1 MGMNQTGSNEINQA
15 SRNTIGDALR
25 RSVRRNP
32 DKEALLYEDRR
43 WTYAALDV
51 AANRV
56 AHRLLA
62 LGLKPDD
69 RVAAYGRNSDAYVL
83 LWLGC
88 VRAGLVH
95 VPINYALTEG
105 ELHYIVEQSGARA
118 LFHDLAIAGH
128 IEQLGP
134 QLPCE
139 WVGSLHGGEALDILA
154 FARTPGKESE
164 PAVSISEEDVAQLL
178 YTSGTTAAPKG
189 AMMSHRALMAE
200 YTSTLLSTEI
210 SSADRSLASL
220 PLYHSAQM
228 HVFVMPQLLLGATTI
243 VIQAP
248 LPELCFGLIAKERIS
263 SFFAPPTVWIAL
275 LRHPDFDR
283 YDLSSLARGYYGASI
298 MPVPVLQ
305 ELTRRL
311 PKVRL
316 FNCYGQSEIAPL
328 ATVLSPEDHAERPA
342 SAGQP
347 IFNVETRIVN
357 EQMEDC
363 APGEMG
369 EIIHRS
375 PQLMTGYWNKP
386 EETAEAFAGGWFH
399 SGDVGYFDAAGF
411 LYIADRIKDIINTG
425 GVVVSSREVEECLYT
440 HPAVSEVAVI
450 ALPDEKWIEAV
461 VAVVSLKAGQQVDA
475 EALIAHVKAHIAPFK
490 VPKRVF
496 FVESLPRNASGKL
509 LKRELRQQYA
519 SAG

>member
-1 MGMNQTGSNEINQA
+1 MIQNTIQQA

-32 DKEALLYEDRR
+32 NSEALLYEDRR

-62 LGLKPDD
+62 LGLKQGD

-88 VRAGLVH
+88 VRAGLTH

-134 QLPCE
+134 QSQCV
-139 WVGSLHGGEALDILA
+139 WVGTLHGGDTHDILA
-154 FARTPGKESE
+154 FSSAPGCESE
-164 PAVSISEEDVAQLL
+164 PDVLISEEDIAQLL

-189 AMMSHRALMAE
+189 AMMTHRALMAE

-210 SSADRSLASL
+210 SASDRSLASL

-228 HVFVMPQLLLGATTI
+228 HVFVMPQLLVGATTI

-248 LPELCFGLIAKERIS
+248 QPEQCFALIAKERIT
-263 SFFAPPTVWIAL
+263 SFFAPPTVWIAF

-283 YDLSSLARGYYGASI
+283 HDLSSLAKGYYGASI

-305 ELTRRL
+305 ELSQRL
-311 PKVRL
+311 PKARL

-342 SAGQP
+342 SAGKP

-450 ALPDEKWIEAV
+450 GLPDEKWIEAV
-461 VAVVSLKAGQQVDA
+461 IAVVSLKAGQQVDA
-475 EALIAHVKAHIAPFK
+475 TALIAHAKARIAPFK

-496 FVESLPRNASGKL
+496 FVESMPRTASGKL
-509 LKRELRQQYA
+509 LKRELRRQYNG
-519 SAG
+519 SID

>member
-1 MGMNQTGSNEINQA
+1 MNQNNIGQA

-51 AANRV
+51 AINRI

-62 LGLKPDD
+62 LGLKHGD

-83 LWLGC
+83 LWLAC
-88 VRAGLVH
+88 VRAGLTH

-118 LFHDLAIAGH
+118 LFLDLAIAGNV
-128 IEQLGP
+128 EQLGP

-139 WVGSLHGGEALDILA
+139 WIGTLHGGEALDILTYA
-154 FARTPGKESE
+154 HTSGSEDEPGV
-164 PAVSISEEDVAQLL
+164 AIDEEDIAQLL

-210 SSADRSLASL
+210 SPTDRSLASL

-243 VIQAP
+243 IIQAP
-248 LPELCFGLIAKERIS
+248 LPEICFALIAKERIT
-263 SFFAPPTVWIAL
+263 SFFAPPTVWIAF
-275 LRHPDFDR
+275 LRHPAFDQH
-283 YDLSSLARGYYGASI
+283 DLSSLARGYYGASI
-298 MPVPVLQ
+298 MPVPVLH
-305 ELTRRL
+305 ELAGRL

-328 ATVLSPEDHAERPA
+328 ATVLSPEDHAARPA
-342 SAGQP
+342 SAGKP

-363 APGEMG
+363 PPGEMG

-386 EETAEAFAGGWFH
+386 EETADAFIEGWFH
-399 SGDVGYFDAAGF
+399 SGDVGYFDEGGF

-461 VAVVSLKAGQQVDA
+461 VAVVSLKAGQQVCA
-475 EALIAHVKAHIAPFK
+475 EELIAHAKAHIAPFK

-496 FVESLPRNASGKL
+496 FLTSLPRNASGKL

-519 SAG
+519 SGS